1 METILVID
9 DEPFM
14 RRLCD
19 DMLSLR
25 GFKVLT
31 AESAKEGLAKL
42 EQGGI
47 DVILLDIMMPELSG
61 IEFLPIVK
69 KTDPFV
75 YVIIMTAY
83 ASLESAIEA
92 LKKGAYDY
100 LRKPFRPHEL
110 YHSVDR
116 AIGRRRVELE
126 NRKLLQDL
134 QRKVQELA
142 SLNRVGQ
149 YIHSLLDIDRLL
161 EKIVLSIAA
170 VMGVEIVSVM
180 LIERETDEM
189 TIRAATGLPEEV
201 VKGTR
206 QKVGTGIAGWVAQH
220 REPLLIDDIERDPRF
235 ARRESLAR
243 YRTKSLLS
251 VPLLTK
257 TGVIGVL
264 NVNSKVSGDPF
275 TEHDLELLTTF
286 ASQASS
292 AIENAELYAKVQEF
306 NRKLEEE
313 VRVATAELAR
323 SNREL
328 ALKVKELETL
338 YEASRVMTS
347 TLDPQELATKM
358 LEEVGKLIPN
368 DRAEIWVFDEGRGE
382 LKVLAASRGAAALIF
397 QERVRLDDPSSTAW
411 IGRNREALL
420 IREIKPGLEV
430 STQRWLVGEEPMRS
444 YIGVPLLKGDRL
456 VGTLELASRTLQ
468 AFHEGHLDT
477 LKVFASHLA
486 MAVEN
491 ARLYSEVEQTFI
503 DTLSALA
510 NSLEAKDDYTR
521 NHSERVTQVA
531 LLIGKQMGLPPDRLR
546 AIEIGGRLHD
556 VGKIGV
562 SDEILKSA
570 YKLTPEERRIMELH
584 PSIGARILEPIQF
597 LKGKGIREVVVQHQE
612 RYDGTG
618 YPLGLKG
625 EEIDLGARILAVADA
640 YDAMMSRRRYRR
652 KVFTHEDIVEEF
664 KRNAGTQFDPKVVAA
679 FLQIEREKLLEIYP
693 LSASSFGGLLLI
705 ECEACG
711 AQFRVD
717 GHKIPPEG
725 AEVKC
730 TGCQHPITVKPPVA
744 VSTPSTGQEA

>member
-47 DVILLDIMMPELSG
+47 DVVLLDIMMPELSG

-134 QRKVQELA
+134 QRKVQEL
-142 SLNRVGQ
+142 STLNRVGQ
-149 YIHSLLDIDRLL
+149 SIHSLLEIDRLL
-161 EKIVLSIAA
+161 ERIVLSIAA
-170 VMGVEIVSVM
+170 VMEVEIVSLM
-180 LIERETDEM
+180 LIEKETNEM
-189 TIRAATGLPEEV
+189 TIRAATGLPEEIT
-201 VKGTR
+201 KTTR

-220 REPLLIDDIERDPRF
+220 REPLLVDDIEQDLRF
-235 ARRESLAR
+235 ARRENLPR

-251 VPLLTK
+251 VPLITK
-257 TGVIGVL
+257 AGVIGVL
-264 NVNSKVSGDPF
+264 NVNSKVSGEPF

-292 AIENAELYAKVQEF
+292 AIENAELYAEIQGF

-313 VRVATAELAR
+313 VRIATAELAK
-323 SNREL
+323 SNTEL
-328 ALKVKELETL
+328 ELKVKELRTL

-368 DRAEIWVFDEGRGE
+368 DRAEIWVFDEAAGE
-382 LKVLAASRGAAALIF
+382 LKVLATSKEAAALIP
-397 QERVRLDDPSSTAW
+397 QGGVRLDDRSSTAW
-411 IGRNREALL
+411 ISRNREALL

-430 STQRWLVGEEPMRS
+430 STQRWLIGDKPVRS

-477 LKVFASHLA
+477 LKALASHLA

-491 ARLYSEVEQTFI
+491 ARLYSEIERTFI

-510 NSLEAKDDYTR
+510 NSLEAKDDYTM

-531 LLIGKQMGLPPDRLR
+531 LLIGKQMGLSPDRLR

-562 SDEILKSA
+562 ADEVLKSA
-570 YKLTPEERRIMELH
+570 NKLTPEEKRIMDLH

-597 LKGKGIREVVVQHQE
+597 LKGKGVKEVVVQHQE

-618 YPLGLKG
+618 YPQGLKG

-652 KVFTHEDIVEEF
+652 KIFTHEDIVGEF
-664 KRNAGTQFDPKVVAA
+664 KRNAGTQFDPKVVEA
-679 FLQIEREKLLEIYP
+679 FLQIEKDSILDIYP
-693 LSASSFGGLLLI
+693 LSASSFGGLLWV
-705 ECEACG
+705 ECERCG

-717 GHKIPPEG
+717 GQKIPVEG
-725 AEVKC
+725 TEVKC
-730 TGCQHPITVKPPVA
+730 ARCQHPITVKPQTT
-744 VSTPSTGQEA
+744 VSSPSTSRET